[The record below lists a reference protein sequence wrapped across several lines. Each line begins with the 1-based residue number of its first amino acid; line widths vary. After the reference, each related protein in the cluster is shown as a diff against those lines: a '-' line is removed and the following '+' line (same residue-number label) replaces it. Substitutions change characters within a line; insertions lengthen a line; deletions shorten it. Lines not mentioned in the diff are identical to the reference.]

1 MTIDNTGK
9 TKRNKKKEHDLRII
23 EVVAKVKVAEA
34 QTKKLEAEA
43 RSAEIMAKVALLR
56 ERRKLLDEN
65 FSIED
70 VDELLPMPKKA

>member
-1 MTIDNTGK
+1 M
-9 TKRNKKKEHDLRII
+9 RII

-43 RSAEIMAKVALLR
+43 RSAEIMAKVVLLR
-56 ERRKLLDEN
+56 ERRKLLEEN

-70 VDELLPMPKKA
+70 VDDLLPMPKKYI

>member
-1 MTIDNTGK
+1 M
-9 TKRNKKKEHDLRII
+9 
-23 EVVAKVKVAEA
+23 KVAEA

-70 VDELLPMPKKA
+70 IDELLPMPKKA